1 MIKNS
6 LVLKLCQLTSIYITW
21 SQQKIC
27 ILNFWM
33 PSSTIKK
40 GHCYTSI
47 IDILVNINYKILFS
61 DDDNGK
67 GKELPGT
74 SGRWTLIQD
83 KIVEGLAK
91 LNKQLADMLSLKQ
104 SGLFLVTDKD
114 VKELEGKIHNL
125 EMNLKRMSIN
135 LSLDLRY

>member
-1 MIKNS
+1 M
-6 LVLKLCQLTSIYITW
+6 
-21 SQQKIC
+21 
-27 ILNFWM
+27 
-33 PSSTIKK
+33 
-40 GHCYTSI
+40 
-47 IDILVNINYKILFS
+47 
-61 DDDNGK
+61 
-67 GKELPGT
+67 
-74 SGRWTLIQD
+74 
-83 KIVEGLAK
+83 EGLAK